1 MSMDDRVYD
10 AYREAGALARKV
22 LRRGAG
28 LVKDGV
34 SLLEMVETTAV
45 SYTHLTLPTSD
56 LV

>member
-34 SLLEMVETTAV
+34 SLLEMVETTEGMVVEEGAQ
-45 SYTHLTLPTSD
+45 LAFP
-56 LV
+56 